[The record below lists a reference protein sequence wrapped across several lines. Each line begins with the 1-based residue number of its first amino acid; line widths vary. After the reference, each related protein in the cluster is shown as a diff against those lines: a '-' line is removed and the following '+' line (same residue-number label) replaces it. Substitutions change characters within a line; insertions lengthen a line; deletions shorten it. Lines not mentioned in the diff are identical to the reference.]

1 MDRRRLLQGAV
12 TGGAAVAMWGEP
24 AVAARDR
31 RPKRELLPDPDSI
44 SVADP
49 AELSLTEAAALL
61 QAKRLSSTELTQAC
75 LGRAASHDGAIT
87 AWVRIYPEVALDFAG
102 RADQRLSR
110 SEERRRRRNSPLVCG
125 IPLAL
130 KDLFAARGLPL
141 TASSR
146 VLEGNIATGD
156 SDVWQR
162 LRYWGMVLMG
172 HAHTDEFAFG
182 VGTPQTGN
190 PWDPSR
196 SPGGSSGGSGAVLG
210 ARMVPAATGT
220 DTGGSLRLPASAC
233 GVTTIKPTYGLVSTY
248 GVIPLIWSRDH
259 AGPMARSAADVS
271 LLLSYM
277 AGADQD
283 DPATLAPPRPS
294 TQFYPLRPTRGSR
307 PLSGKRFGVP
317 SGVAEAIPAALGDL
331 FGSFLSL
338 VRRLGGEVVEVTM
351 PPISGLG
358 LGEAAETGQYHQQFG
373 PDALPRYRPDLGAIV
388 AAAIAAQGSPVSVYL
403 DDQRTRR
410 GYQQAYNRLFAEQRL
425 HAVLYPGA
433 VVDGAT
439 RSELAGLTIFSE
451 GVGGDVFWANQAG
464 VPAVCTPVGR
474 SSATGI
480 PFGVQIGGL
489 PHDEAGL
496 LQTAIDVQAHQ
507 PVWRD
512 APPLAPSPRDIP
524 SVRPTETDGDG
535 DPTGTDARL
544 PALRFIATRSSR
556 PDS

>member
-1 MDRRRLLQGAV
+1 MTLTRREALA
-12 TGGAAVAMWGEP
+12 GAAASSLVAP
-24 AVAARDR
+24 AGAAAASRR

-44 SVADP
+44 SAGDP
-49 AELSLTEAAALL
+49 ADLSLTEAASLL
-61 QAKRLSSTELTQAC
+61 QAKRLSSTELTRAC
-75 LGRAASHDGAIT
+75 LRRAASHDGAIT
-87 AWVRIYPEVALDFAG
+87 AWVRIYPEVALELAG
-102 RADQRLSR
+102 KADQRLSR
-110 SEERRRRRNSPLVCG
+110 AEERRRRRNSPLVCG
-125 IPLAL
+125 VPLAL
-130 KDLFAARGLPL
+130 KDLFAVGGLPL

-146 VLEGNIATGD
+146 VLEGNIAPGD

-190 PWDPSR
+190 PWDPAR

-233 GVTTIKPTYGLVSTY
+233 GVTTIKPTFGLVSTY
-248 GVIPLIWSRDH
+248 GVIPLAWSRDH

-283 DPATLAPPRPS
+283 DPATLAPPRPP
-294 TQFYPLRPTRGSR
+294 TQLYPLKPTRGSR

-317 SGVAEAIPAALGDL
+317 RGEVEAIPAALGDL
-331 FGSFLSL
+331 FGSFLNL
-338 VRRLGGEVVEVTM
+338 VRQLGGEVVEVTM
-351 PPISGLG
+351 PALAGTG
-358 LGEAAETGQYHQQFG
+358 LGESAETGHYHQQFG
-373 PDALPRYRPDLGAIV
+373 PEALPRYRPEIGAVV
-388 AAAIAAQGSPVSVYL
+388 AATIAAQGSPVSVYL
-403 DDQRTRR
+403 DDQRSRR
-410 GYQQAYNRLFAEQRL
+410 AYQQAYNRLFSEQRL

-451 GVGGDVFWANQAG
+451 SVGGNVFWANQAG
-464 VPAVCTPVGR
+464 APAVCTPAGR
-474 SSATGI
+474 SAATGM
-480 PFGVQIGGL
+480 PFGVQLGGL
-489 PHDEAGL
+489 PHDEAAL
-496 LQTAIDVQAHQ
+496 LQTAIDLQAHH

-512 APPLAPSPRDIP
+512 APPLAASPRDIP
-524 SVRPTETDGDG
+524 SARPTPTEAGG

-544 PALRFIATRSSR
+544 PALRFVATRSSR
-556 PDS
+556 PA